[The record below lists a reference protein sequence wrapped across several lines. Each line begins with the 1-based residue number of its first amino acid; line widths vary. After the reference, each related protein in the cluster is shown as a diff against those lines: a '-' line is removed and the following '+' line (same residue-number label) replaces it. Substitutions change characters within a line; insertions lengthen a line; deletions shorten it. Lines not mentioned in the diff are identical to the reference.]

1 MATKAQ
7 IQNFID
13 TLGPIV
19 RKVVKELGYGN
30 AQIQTCIAQACC
42 ESAYGTASI
51 MTKANAVFGIKAD
64 KGWVNAG
71 HKFYKAGTKEC
82 YDGKNY
88 VGIVDGFR
96 AYDSIEEGIRDYF
109 KLLSYPRY
117 NKCLTK
123 TTVKDC
129 ITEIKNGGYATSPT
143 YINTIV
149 SIYNAN
155 ANRINKYL
163 LEAVVEEPK
172 TETVKPVETPKTNN
186 TDELVL
192 NIIRGFYGNGAA
204 RRKKLEAEGYNYQE
218 IQRLVNIKM
227 EELVVDTINGKY
239 GNGKERKI
247 KLGDLYPAVQY
258 EVNKRFK

>member
-1 MATKAQ
+1 MATKTQ

-42 ESAYGTASI
+42 ESAYGTSSI
-51 MTKANAVFGIKAD
+51 MVNANAVFGIKAD

-71 HKFYKAGTKEC
+71 HKFFNAKTKEC
-82 YDGKNY
+82 YDGKTY

-109 KLLSYPRY
+109 KLLSYNRY

-123 TTVKDC
+123 TNVRDC
-129 ITEIKNGGYATSPT
+129 ITEIKNGGYATSPS

-163 LEAVVEEPK
+163 LDAVVETPK
-172 TETVKPVETPKTNN
+172 VETPKTND

-204 RRKKLEAEGYNYQE
+204 RKKKLEAEGYNYKE
-218 IQRLVNIKM
+218 IQSLVNKKM
-227 EELVVDTINGKY
+227 AELVQDTIDGKY

-258 EVNKRFK
+258 EVNKKLK

>member
-1 MATKAQ
+1 MATKTQ

-19 RKVVKELGYGN
+19 KKVVKELGYGN

-42 ESAYGTASI
+42 ESAYGTSSI
-51 MTKANAVFGIKAD
+51 MVNANAVFGIKAD

-71 HKFYKAGTKEC
+71 HKFFNARTKEC
-82 YDGKNY
+82 YDGKTY

-109 KLLSYPRY
+109 KLLSYSRY

-123 TTVKDC
+123 TNVKDC

-149 SIYNAN
+149 SIYNTN

-163 LEAVVEEPK
+163 LDSVVEEP
-172 TETVKPVETPKTNN
+172 TETPKTND

-192 NIIRGFYGNGAA
+192 NIIRGFYGNGTE
-204 RRKKLEAEGYNYQE
+204 RKKRLEAEGYNYKE
-218 IQRLVNIKM
+218 IQSLVNKKM
-227 EELVVDTINGKY
+227 AELVQDTIDGKY

-258 EVNKRFK
+258 EVNKKFK

>member
-1 MATKAQ
+1 MATKTQ
-7 IQNFID
+7 IQNFIN

-19 RKVVKELGYGN
+19 NKVVKELGYGN

-42 ESAYGTASI
+42 ESAYGTSSI
-51 MTKANAVFGIKAD
+51 MVNANAVFGIKAD

-71 HKFYKAGTKEC
+71 HKFFNAKTKEC
-82 YDGKNY
+82 YDGKTY

-123 TTVKDC
+123 TNVKDC

-149 SIYNAN
+149 SIYNTN
-155 ANRINKYL
+155 ANLINKYL
-163 LEAVVEEPK
+163 LDTVI
-172 TETVKPVETPKTNN
+172 ETPTETPKTND

-192 NIIRGFYGNGAA
+192 NIIRGFYGNGTE
-204 RRKKLEAEGYNYQE
+204 RKKRLEAEGYNYKE
-218 IQRLVNIKM
+218 IQSLVNKKM
-227 EELVVDTINGKY
+227 DELVQDTIDGKY

-258 EVNKRFK
+258 EVNKKFK

>member
-1 MATKAQ
+1 MATKTQ
-7 IQNFID
+7 IQNFIN

-42 ESAYGTASI
+42 ESAYGTSSI
-51 MTKANAVFGIKAD
+51 MVNANAVFGIKAD

-71 HKFYKAGTKEC
+71 HKFFNAKTKEC
-82 YDGKNY
+82 YDGKTY

-149 SIYNAN
+149 SIYNTN
-155 ANRINKYL
+155 ANSINKYL
-163 LEAVVEEPK
+163 LDAV
-172 TETVKPVETPKTNN
+172 VETPKTEIPK
-186 TDELVL
+186 TTDKDELVL
-192 NIIRGFYGNGAA
+192 NIIRGFYGNGTE
-204 RRKKLEAEGYNYQE
+204 RKKKLEAEGYNYKE
-218 IQRLVNIKM
+218 IQSLVNKKM
-227 EELVVDTINGKY
+227 AELVQDTIDGKY

-258 EVNKRFK
+258 EVNKKFK

>member
-1 MATKAQ
+1 MATKTQ

-42 ESAYGTASI
+42 ESAYGTSSI
-51 MTKANAVFGIKAD
+51 MINANAVFGIKAD

-71 HKFYKAGTKEC
+71 HKFFNAKTKEC

-88 VGIVDGFR
+88 VGIIDGFR

-109 KLLSYPRY
+109 KLLSYSRY

-149 SIYNAN
+149 SIYNTN
-155 ANRINKYL
+155 ANNINKYL
-163 LEAVVEEPK
+163 LDVVVEEPK
-172 TETVKPVETPKTNN
+172 TETPTETPKTNDK
-186 TDELVL
+186 DELVL
-192 NIIRGFYGNGAA
+192 NIIRGFYGNGTE
-204 RRKKLEAEGYNYQE
+204 RKKKLEAEGYNYKE
-218 IQRLVNIKM
+218 IQSLVNKKM
-227 EELVVDTINGKY
+227 AELVQDTIDGKY

-247 KLGDLYPAVQY
+247 KLGDLYTAVQY
-258 EVNKRFK
+258 EVNKKLK